1 MKSTHELK
9 AIAKENLLGNYKI
22 VIPAILIISLYSI
35 LLNNLAA
42 SIYQHGNIV
51 SILLHL
57 LFLIISAILLQFF
70 SIGKSYLFLNL
81 STHRNFRI
89 NDIYQGFRMNSKNTL
104 PLCTV
109 YALVIEI
116 CISLPAF
123 LFQRYYQISASTTTL
138 LLISGVFITGM
149 LLALYFTLTY
159 SQVFYLTNDFP
170 SLSYKDLY
178 KLSKRLMHGN
188 RGKLLYLQI
197 SFIPWFL
204 LSVVTFG
211 IALLWLAPYVNA
223 TKTLFYLELIESQ
236 KK

>member
-42 SIYQHGNIV
+42 SIYQRGSIV

-81 STHRNFRI
+81 TTHRNFRI
-89 NDIYQGFRMNSKNTL
+89 NDIYQGFRMNSKNTV
-104 PLCTV
+104 PLCAI
-109 YALVIEI
+109 YALIIEV

-123 LFQRYYQISASTTTL
+123 LFQRYYQISASITTL
-138 LLISGVFITGM
+138 LLITAILIVGM
-149 LLALYFTLTY
+149 LFALYFILTY

-170 SLSYKDLY
+170 SLSFKDLY
-178 KLSKRLMHGN
+178 KLSKKLMSGN

-197 SFIPWFL
+197 SFIPWYRLFYYHL
-204 LSVVTFG
+204 RNC
-211 IALLWLAPYVNA
+211 IALVSTIYKFHQNIILLRTN
-223 TKTLFYLELIESQ
+223 
-236 KK
+236 